1 MEAFEAV
8 YGVLPPRF
16 RELDLSQV
24 SELRLRAGQAP
35 AVLIEQQ
42 ERRLAGLVRPDELS
56 EILRRATGNSLYACM
71 DALRQ
76 GFVTLPGGHRVGVCG
91 EAVQKGGAMAGF
103 SAVSSVCIRLAR
115 DVRLDENRILPHLSG
130 SSLLLGPPG
139 SGKTTLLRA
148 CIRALSQSGQRVCVS
163 DERGEI
169 AAMREGRP
177 QFDLGPQT
185 DVLSNLSKAEGM
197 MLLLRAMDPQWIA
210 ADEIT
215 AQCDIAAMEQISY
228 CGVKLL
234 TTAHAGSIEE
244 LHARPLYRS
253 LLSLEIFKT
262 AFVLRP
268 DRSFCVEEVG
278 R

>member
-8 YGVLPPRF
+8 RSVLPPRL
-16 RELDLSQV
+16 RGLDLSRA

-35 AVLIEQQ
+35 ALLVEGR
-42 ERRLAGLVRPDELS
+42 ERRLAGLVRPEELS
-56 EILRRATGNSLYACM
+56 EILRRAAGNSLYACA

-76 GFVTLPGGHRVGVCG
+76 GFLTLPGGHRVGVCG
-91 EAVQKGGAMAGF
+91 EAVQKGGAMTGF
-103 SAVSSVCIRLAR
+103 SSVSSLCIRLAR
-115 DVRLDENRILPHLSG
+115 DVRLDESRIVPHLSG
-130 SSLLLGPPG
+130 SSLILGPPG

-148 CIRALSQSGQRVCVS
+148 CVRALSRAGQRVCVC

-169 AAMREGRP
+169 AAMTGGAA

-185 DVLSNLSKAEGM
+185 DVLSGAEKAGGM
-197 MLLLRAMDPQWIA
+197 MMLLRAMDPQWIA

-215 AQCDIAAMEQISY
+215 AQQDLLAMEKICY

-234 TTAHAGSIEE
+234 ATAHAESPEE
-244 LHARPLYRS
+244 LHARPLYRA
-253 LLSLEIFKT
+253 LLALEIFKT

-268 DRSFCVEEVG
+268 DRSFSVQEVG

>member
-8 YGVLPPRF
+8 RSVLPPRY
-16 RELDLSQV
+16 RGLDFSKV
-24 SELRLRAGQAP
+24 CELRLRAGQAP
-35 AVLIEQQ
+35 AIVIAQQ

-56 EILRRATGNSLYACM
+56 EILRRATGNSLYACA

-76 GFVTLPGGHRVGVCG
+76 GFVTLSGGHRVGVCG
-91 EAVQKGGAMAGF
+91 EAVQKDGQMAGF

-115 DVRLDENRILPHLSG
+115 DVRLDEKLFLPHLSG
-130 SSLLLGPPG
+130 SSLILGPPG

-197 MLLLRAMDPQWIA
+197 MLLLRAMGPQWIA

-215 AQCDIAAMEQISY
+215 AQCDIVAMEQISY

-234 TTAHAGSIEE
+234 ATAHAGSIEE

>member
-1 MEAFEAV
+1 MEAFAGV
-8 YGVLPPRF
+8 LDVLPPRF
-16 RELDLSQV
+16 RGLDYSQV

-35 AVLIEQQ
+35 AVLIAQQ

-56 EILRRATGNSLYACM
+56 EILRRATGNSLYACT

-76 GFVTLPGGHRVGVCG
+76 GFVTLPGGHRVGICG
-91 EAVQKGGAMAGF
+91 QAVQKDGQMAGF
-103 SAVSSVCIRLAR
+103 SSVSSVCIRLAR
-115 DVRLDENRILPHLSG
+115 DVQLDESRILPHLTG
-130 SSLLLGPPG
+130 SSLILGPPG

-148 CIRALSQSGQRVCVS
+148 CIRALSRVGNRVCVS

-185 DVLSNLSKAEGM
+185 DVLSNLNKAEGM

-234 TTAHAGSIEE
+234 ATAHAESVSE
-244 LHARPLYRS
+244 LHARPLYRK
-253 LLSLEIFKT
+253 LLALEIFKT

>member
-8 YGVLPPRF
+8 RSVLPPRY
-16 RELDLSQV
+16 RGLDFSKV
-24 SELRLRAGQAP
+24 CELRLRAGQAP
-35 AVLIEQQ
+35 AIVIAQQ

-56 EILRRATGNSLYACM
+56 EILRRATGNSLYACA

-91 EAVQKGGAMAGF
+91 EAVQKDGQMAGF

-115 DVRLDENRILPHLSG
+115 DVRLDEKLFLPHLSG
-130 SSLLLGPPG
+130 SSLILGPPG

-148 CIRALSQSGQRVCVS
+148 CIRALSRAGQRVCVC

-169 AAMREGRP
+169 AAMTGGAA

-185 DVLSNLSKAEGM
+185 DVLSGAEKAGGM
-197 MLLLRAMDPQWIA
+197 VLLLRAMDPQWIA

-215 AQCDIAAMEQISY
+215 APCDIAAMEQISY

-234 TTAHAGSIEE
+234 ATAHAGSIEE

-268 DRSFCVEEVG
+268 DRSFSVQEVEA
-278 R
+278 

>member
-8 YGVLPPRF
+8 RSVLPPRY
-16 RELDLSQV
+16 RGLDFSKV
-24 SELRLRAGQAP
+24 CELRLRAGQAP
-35 AVLIEQQ
+35 AIVIAQQ

-56 EILRRATGNSLYACM
+56 EILRRATGNSLYACA

-91 EAVQKGGAMAGF
+91 EAVQKDGQMAGF

-130 SSLLLGPPG
+130 SSLILGPPG

-215 AQCDIAAMEQISY
+215 APCDIAAMEQISY

-234 TTAHAGSIEE
+234 ATAHAGSIEE

-268 DRSFCVEEVG
+268 DRSFLVQEVEA
-278 R
+278 